1 MGSEFI
7 REYIGFDACEGVVKK
22 AALETET
29 ILKFK
34 IFRVLFYIHVEE
46 LQSARFFDVR
56 ENSKG
61 NYMLLR
67 CS

>member
-1 MGSEFI
+1 MWSEHI
-7 REYIGFDACEGVVKK
+7 SFDVCEGVVKK
-22 AALETET
+22 ATLETEM
-29 ILKFK
+29 ILKLK

-46 LQSARFFDVR
+46 LQSVRFFVVQ

-61 NYMLLR
+61 NYVLLL

>member
-7 REYIGFDACEGVVKK
+7 RKK
-22 AALETET
+22 AALKTEM
-29 ILKFK
+29 ILKLK

-46 LQSARFFDVR
+46 LHSVWFFDVR

-61 NYMLLR
+61 NYMWVL